1 MQVVVPV
8 KSFNNAKKRLATV
21 LTAQQRCGLMKHMLD
36 DVLSAIVATREVE
49 GITVV
54 TSDAE
59 VAQWVAKFAQGIKTP
74 LRTFDP
80 GSHQVGSNQAGSNKI
95 NRKTG
100 AKPSLSSGNQLAE
113 AGLCH
118 AYSAVAADL
127 LTRGASTMLLLPADI
142 PLVTK
147 SDIQALLAQH
157 TCPGVSLAAAGS
169 DGGTNAL
176 LVSPPN
182 IIAPAFGDNSCQRHS
197 AHAREQG
204 LEPVVLNTAGLNLDI
219 DTLEDIYALL
229 ATDRECATLRYL
241 FDSGIATELEKSAED
256 GHLQGTTFRQSD
268 PQNQTNRQVG

>member
-21 LTAQQRCGLMKHMLD
+21 LVAQQRCELMKHMLA
-36 DVLSAIVATREVE
+36 DVLSAIVATGEVE

-59 VAQWVAKFAQGIKTP
+59 VTQWVVRFAQSIKTP
-74 LRTFDP
+74 LGTFDP
-80 GSHQVGSNQAGSNKI
+80 DSYQVGSNPAGSNKI

-100 AKPSLSSGNQLAE
+100 AKPGFASVNNLAE

-118 AYSAVAADL
+118 AYSAVAAEL
-127 LTRGASTMLLLPADI
+127 LTRGVSTMLLLPADI

-147 SDIQALLAQH
+147 TDIQALLAVH
-157 TCPGVSLAAAGS
+157 TRPGVSLAAADS

-182 IIAPAFGDNSCQRHS
+182 IIAPAFGDNSCQRHR
-197 AHAREQG
+197 AHAREQD
-204 LEPVVLNTAGLNLDI
+204 LEPVVLNIAGLNLDI
-219 DTLEDIYALL
+219 DTLEDIHALL

-241 FDSGIATELEKSAED
+241 HDSGIAAELEKNAEG
-256 GHLQGTTFRQSD
+256 GHLQGTVFQQNVAQS
-268 PQNQTNRQVG
+268 QTNRQVG

>member
-21 LTAQQRCGLMKHMLD
+21 LTAQQRSALMKHMLD

-49 GITVV
+49 AITVV

-59 VAQWVAKFAQGIKTP
+59 VAQWVGRRAESIKIP
-74 LRTFDP
+74 LRAFDP
-80 GSHQVGSNQAGSNKI
+80 GLHQTGSNQTGSNKTD
-95 NRKTG
+95 KKSG
-100 AKPSLSSGNQLAE
+100 DKPNFSSDNNLAE

-147 SDIQALLAQH
+147 ADIQALLTEH
-157 TCPGVSLAAAGS
+157 TCPGVTLAAAGS

-176 LVSPPN
+176 LVSPPD
-182 IIAPAFGDNSCQRHS
+182 IIAPAFGENSCQRHS

-204 LEPVVLNTAGLNLDI
+204 LDPAVLNTSGLNLDI
-219 DTLEDIYALL
+219 DTLEDIHALL
-229 ATDRECATLRYL
+229 AADRECATLAYL
-241 FDSGIATELEKSAED
+241 LDSGIAGELAKSAED
-256 GHLQGTTFRQSD
+256 GHLQSTKFRQSGL
-268 PQNQTNRQVG
+268 QNQTNRQVG